1 MFEFVLEEEFDQDNL
16 VSLYGILYNNSKK
29 SSKNKSKD
37 AWLNIR
43 IDNALRSVRIIC
55 FCK

>member
-1 MFEFVLEEEFDQDNL
+1 MFESVLEEEFDQDNL